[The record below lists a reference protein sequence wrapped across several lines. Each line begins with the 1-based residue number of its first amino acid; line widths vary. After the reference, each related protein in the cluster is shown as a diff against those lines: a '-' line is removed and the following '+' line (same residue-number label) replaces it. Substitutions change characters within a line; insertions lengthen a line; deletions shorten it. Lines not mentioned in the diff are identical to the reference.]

1 MQTIFH
7 TVTLWG
13 GGGGVRD
20 TLLVF
25 RDLYLAVLLHQAR
38 VYSE

>member
-1 MQTIFH
+1 MQTTFH

-25 RDLYLAVLLHQAR
+25 RDLYLAVVLHQAR